1 MKQSV
6 IARCGLGVTALA
18 LVLLAGGCQQTAQ
31 TTSKPAEK
39 PMAPSEK
46 PMAMSGDAL
55 FLPTGQQATSAL
67 MITRT
72 MPREAT
78 VGADYTY
85 TITAKN
91 ISSNTLTGVVVR
103 DNCAPGQV
111 VKTDPQAQGTVPS
124 DMMWNL
130 GTLAAGESRTI
141 TVTVRP
147 TATGQIT
154 SCVTGMFNQQIC
166 AETRVVQ
173 PALTITK
180 AMTPEASVCDPIVA
194 TIVVKNTGSGSARNV
209 VVTDTLPA
217 GLTSD
222 GKNQLRFDVGELKAG
237 EERKLTA
244 NLKGDK
250 RGRFENDAQAMADGG
265 LKATSN
271 KVATVLTQPE
281 LAIECKPQASTIVV
295 GRNAGFDL
303 IVKNN
308 GDRACDTVVTVPMPA
323 GTRFVSASEGGTA
336 GPGGITW
343 RTSMPP
349 KSTKTLN
356 FVLTPSGTT
365 SVAINASASCPC
377 SGTPQTT
384 CSTSVIGIPAM
395 LLDGVDSPDPVEVGG
410 TTTYTLKVTN
420 QSTTSDLTNVRLTA
434 VLKDPA
440 KMQLVSAGGQAGNG
454 TASGATISFPA
465 VAVLKPGESRTYTVV
480 VKATDG
486 GQVQL
491 EAQAVSNEITRAL
504 VKTET
509 TNFYK

>member
-1 MKQSV
+1 MNQNV

-31 TTSKPAEK
+31 MTSKPAEK
-39 PMAPSEK
+39 PMAPADR
-46 PMAMSGDAL
+46 PAPMSGDAL

-67 MITRT
+67 MITRS

-78 VGADYTY
+78 VGVDYTY

-111 VKTDPQAQGTVPS
+111 VKTEPQAQGTVPS

-130 GTLAAGESRTI
+130 GTMAAGESRTI

-147 TATGQIT
+147 SGTGKIT

-166 AETRVVQ
+166 AETSVVQ
-173 PALTITK
+173 PALAITK
-180 AMTPEASVCDPIVA
+180 AMTPEGSVCDPIMA
-194 TIVVKNTGSGSARNV
+194 TIVVKNTGTGTAKNV
-209 VVTDTLPA
+209 IVSDTLPA
-217 GLTSD
+217 GLTAD
-222 GKNQLRFDVGELKAG
+222 GKTKIELSAGDLAPGAEKKFDV
-237 EERKLTA
+237 R
-244 NLKGDK
+244 LKGDK

-281 LAIECKPQASTIVV
+281 LALECKPQSQTIVI

-303 IVKNN
+303 VVKNN
-308 GDRACDTVVTVPMPA
+308 GDRACDTVVTVPLPA
-323 GTRFVSASEGGTA
+323 GTTFVSATEGGTA
-336 GPGGITW
+336 GPGGISW
-343 RTSMPP
+343 RTNLAA
-349 KSTKTLN
+349 KGTKTLN
-356 FVLTPSGTT
+356 FVVKPSGTT
-365 SVAINASASCPC
+365 SVAVNASATCPC

-384 CSTSVIGIPAM
+384 CATSVIGIPAM

-420 QSTTSDLTNVRLTA
+420 QSTTTDLTNVRLTA
-434 VLKDPA
+434 ILKDPA
-440 KMQLVSAGGQAGNG
+440 KMQLVSAGGQAGAG
-454 TASGATISFPA
+454 TASGANISFPA